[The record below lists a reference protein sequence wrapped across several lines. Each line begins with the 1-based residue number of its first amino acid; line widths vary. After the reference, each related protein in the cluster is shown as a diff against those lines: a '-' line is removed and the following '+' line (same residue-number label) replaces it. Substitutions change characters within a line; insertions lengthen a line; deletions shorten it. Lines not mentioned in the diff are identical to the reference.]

1 MDWFPDDPQ
10 TCLRL
15 ADAVVTLH
23 FCVVAF
29 IVGGELAILAGGL
42 AGGSWV
48 RNRWFRIAH
57 LGLMSLVA
65 AQSAFGVLCPLTT
78 LENDL
83 RLRAGRPLDQA
94 SFIGRWLHELLF
106 VDVDLALLSW
116 CYGGFAVLVLGSL
129 VVVPPRWR
137 GGDRSASAR

>member
-1 MDWFPDDPQ
+1 MDWFPDDPR

-42 AGGSWV
+42 AGWSWV

-57 LGLMSLVA
+57 LGRMVLVA

-106 VDVDLALLSW
+106 VEVDLALSKSTRVSLRWRNAASPH
-116 CYGGFAVLVLGSL
+116 APEHL
-129 VVVPPRWR
+129 VVALVFI
-137 GGDRSASAR
+137 